1 MVFNFTQQSDPLR
14 HHELGIINR
23 KPPLQWCT
31 KLRFIDNNGDSNGRT
46 IQSHEYN
53 RLQTFPGHFI
63 KHRIAIPPSATLTH
77 SYYSF
82 NKNHIISH
90 NGNNNNSHGAQT
102 SNSDMKYK
110 KSSDLITNNKK
121 RFDDS
126 YRSEQEQQQQQPQ
139 QESASNNEIYKFITE
154 PWPSGRHIDDKSKN
168 LFNNI
173 NNNDNLASEKRV
185 NYNQN
190 SVTHSLTA
198 LVSFPGSGN
207 TWLRYLLQQST
218 GKQIEF
224 SIYILLK
231 KLCTKKKWKK
241 LKIKINF
248 YYLKK
253 KIIKQG

>member
-1 MVFNFTQQSDPLR
+1 MIILLLTQSDPLR

-31 KLRFIDNNGDSNGRT
+31 KLRFIDNSGSNDINGRT
-46 IQSHEYN
+46 IQAHEYN

-82 NKNHIISH
+82 NRNHITSH
-90 NGNNNNSHGAQT
+90 NGNNNENSHNNNNSHGAQS
-102 SNSDMKYK
+102 SNLDMKYNK
-110 KSSDLITNNKK
+110 KSSDLISTNNKK

-126 YRSEQEQQQQQPQ
+126 YKSEQHEN
-139 QESASNNEIYKFITE
+139 AANNEIYKFITE
-154 PWPSGRHIDDKSKN
+154 PWPSGRHTDDKSKN

-173 NNNDNLASEKRV
+173 NNNNNNNNDNLASEKRV
-185 NYNQN
+185 NNQN
-190 SVTHSLTA
+190 SAHNGLTA

-224 SIYILLK
+224 SIYI
-231 KLCTKKKWKK
+231 
-241 LKIKINF
+241 I
-248 YYLKK
+248 YY
-253 KIIKQG
+253 